1 MISDSS
7 RRIKFTVWGLVA
19 GFLAVIAAGA
29 ISLVWGGRQ
38 SALADGQAQATR
50 FIAGAEASLNRSLL
64 AVDVLLAGTDELLG
78 LSMSAPEWI
87 DAKAASQLLRSAARQ
102 NLSVR
107 FVALVND
114 TGRVLASSE
123 SLGSDLELA
132 LPKGFLADAM
142 AQPMS
147 TLVVSNPTVSFA
159 SSERVLYIGR
169 YVRLADGSRLLAVA
183 EVPTSM
189 LATVLMQGSDIAALE
204 VTLERSNGQL
214 LLGVPVH
221 DDRLPNA
228 LIQPA
233 LGELPPADS
242 KPRLARLTGVPALVA
257 GRPVLYRDLWISAGI
272 PVDTA
277 LKEWRSDRD
286 VVAAATVFLAALLL
300 AAGGFAVAFL
310 NRTSAARLAI
320 AQSKGTLDQALESM
334 VSGFMLLDAE
344 RRVVQWNRRF
354 EEIYPWL
361 TGTVVPMI
369 GFDQVL
375 EVSAHH
381 LLPGASAAERQ
392 NWVAERLRL
401 QMGAAAPHEQ
411 VLPNGHHIQ
420 ITERNTP
427 EGGLVITYHDV
438 TDLRMA
444 SAEIES
450 LAFYDTLTGLPNR
463 RLLLDRLRHA
473 TATVSRSGYMG
484 ALLFLDLDDFKTVN
498 DTLGHEVGDQLL
510 QQVAQRLKNCVRD
523 VDTVARLGG
532 DEFVVML
539 TDLAAD
545 LHHAAQLARQVGEK
559 MLLSLNQPY
568 LLGDQPCRSTC
579 SLGATLFGA
588 DVQNAAELLKQ
599 ADIAMYQVKAQRGNA
614 LCFFDPQMQTAIS
627 DRALL
632 ESDLRLALEREEF
645 ELHYQPQFALGGRIV
660 GAEVLLRWRHPQRGM
675 VLPGEFI
682 TVAEESELIVP
693 IGQWV
698 LRTACRQLA
707 VWQTDTRLGALQLS
721 VNVSARQFRQ
731 ADFVPQVTLA
741 MLESSVRPHLLKLEL
756 TESLML
762 ESVDECIKKMGLLK
776 TSGVQFS
783 VDDFGTGY
791 SSLAY
796 LTRLPL
802 DQLKI
807 DQSFVRNLGVRHSDG
822 LIVQTI
828 VGMARSLGLEVI
840 AEGVETAAQQELLA
854 QYGCELYQ
862 GYLLARPAPVAA
874 LEAMALHRRDDS
886 TMPDTIKANAIP

>member
-1 MISDSS
+1 MIAASA
-7 RRIKFTVWGLVA
+7 RRIKVAVWGLIA
-19 GFLAVIAAGA
+19 GLIAVTFTAAL
-29 ISLVWGGRQ
+29 SLVWSVQR
-38 SALADGQAQATR
+38 STIADGQAEVIR

-64 AVDVLLAGTDELLG
+64 AIDVLLAGTDELLG
-78 LSMSAPEWI
+78 LSNLAPEWI
-87 DAKAASQLLRSAARQ
+87 NAKVASQLLRSAARQ

-107 FVALVND
+107 FVALVNEN
-114 TGRVLASSE
+114 GRVLASSE
-123 SLGSDLELA
+123 FLGADLEVN
-132 LPKGFLADAM
+132 LPPGFLADAM

-147 TLVVSNPTVSFA
+147 TLVVSDPAVSFA

-169 YVRLADGSRLLAVA
+169 YVRLADGSRLLSIA
-183 EVPTSM
+183 EVPASM
-189 LATVLMQGSDIAALE
+189 LATVLMQGSDIDGLE
-204 VTLERSNGQL
+204 VTLERTNGEL
-214 LLGVPVH
+214 LLGIPVL
-221 DDRLPNA
+221 DDRLPKA

-233 LGELPPADS
+233 LAELQPPS
-242 KPRLARLTGVPALVA
+242 TEGQVSRLTAVPALVV
-257 GRPVLYRDLWISAGI
+257 GRPVLYRDLWISASV
-272 PVDTA
+272 PVDTV
-277 LKEWRSDRD
+277 LKGWRSDRN
-286 VVAAATVFLAALLL
+286 VVIAAATLMAAVLV
-300 AAGGFAVAFL
+300 AAGGFAVVFL

-320 AQSKGTLDQALESM
+320 AQSKGVLDQALESM
-334 VSGFMLLDAE
+334 VSGFMLLDAQ

-361 TGTVVPMI
+361 AGTVVPMI
-369 GFDQVL
+369 EFGQVL
-375 EVSAHH
+375 EVSSHH
-381 LLPGASAAERQ
+381 HLPGASAAERQ

-401 QMGAAAPHEQ
+401 QMGAAEPHEQ

-438 TDLRMA
+438 TDLRLA

-463 RLLLDRLRHA
+463 RLLLDRLTHA
-473 TATVSRSGYMG
+473 TAVVSRSGFMG
-484 ALLFLDLDDFKTVN
+484 ALLFMDLDDFKTVN

-539 TDLAAD
+539 TDLAVERG
-545 LHHAAQLARQVGEK
+545 HAAQLARQVGEK

-568 LLGDQPCRSTC
+568 VLGEQSCRSTC

-599 ADIAMYQVKAQRGNA
+599 ADIAMYHVKAQLGNA
-614 LCFFDPQMQTAIS
+614 LCFFDPQMQAAIS
-627 DRALL
+627 DRARL
-632 ESDLRLALEREEF
+632 ESDLRLALDREEF
-645 ELHYQPQFALGGRIV
+645 ELYYQPQFAWGGQMV
-660 GAEVLLRWRHPQRGM
+660 GAEVLLRWRHPLRGL
-675 VLPGEFI
+675 VSPGEFI
-682 TVAEESELIVP
+682 AVAEESELIVP

-707 VWQTDTRLGALQLS
+707 AWQANPGLAGLQLS
-721 VNVSARQFRQ
+721 VNVSARQFHQ
-731 ADFVPQVTLA
+731 PDFVEGVTLA
-741 MLESSVRPHLLKLEL
+741 LLESGVRPRLLKLEL

-762 ESVDECIKKMGLLK
+762 ESVDECIAKMGLLK
-776 TSGVQFS
+776 SSGVQFS

-828 VGMARSLGLEVI
+828 IVMARSLGLEVI
-840 AEGVETAAQQELLA
+840 AEGVETAAQRDLLA
-854 QYGCELYQ
+854 QYGCEMYQ
-862 GYLLARPAPVAA
+862 GYLLARPAPAAA
-874 LEAMALHRRDDS
+874 LEAMVHSQQSA
-886 TMPDTIKANAIP
+886 TI

>member
-1 MISDSS
+1 
-7 RRIKFTVWGLVA
+7 
-19 GFLAVIAAGA
+19 
-29 ISLVWGGRQ
+29 
-38 SALADGQAQATR
+38 
-50 FIAGAEASLNRSLL
+50 
-64 AVDVLLAGTDELLG
+64 
-78 LSMSAPEWI
+78 
-87 DAKAASQLLRSAARQ
+87 
-102 NLSVR
+102 
-107 FVALVND
+107 
-114 TGRVLASSE
+114 
-123 SLGSDLELA
+123 
-132 LPKGFLADAM
+132 
-142 AQPMS
+142 
-147 TLVVSNPTVSFA
+147 
-159 SSERVLYIGR
+159 
-169 YVRLADGSRLLAVA
+169 
-183 EVPTSM
+183 
-189 LATVLMQGSDIAALE
+189 
-204 VTLERSNGQL
+204 
-214 LLGVPVH
+214 
-221 DDRLPNA
+221 
-228 LIQPA
+228 
-233 LGELPPADS
+233 
-242 KPRLARLTGVPALVA
+242 
-257 GRPVLYRDLWISAGI
+257 
-272 PVDTA
+272 
-277 LKEWRSDRD
+277 
-286 VVAAATVFLAALLL
+286 
-300 AAGGFAVAFL
+300 
-310 NRTSAARLAI
+310 
-320 AQSKGTLDQALESM
+320 
-334 VSGFMLLDAE
+334 
-344 RRVVQWNRRF
+344 
-354 EEIYPWL
+354 
-361 TGTVVPMI
+361 
-369 GFDQVL
+369 
-375 EVSAHH
+375 
-381 LLPGASAAERQ
+381 
-392 NWVAERLRL
+392 
-401 QMGAAAPHEQ
+401 
-411 VLPNGHHIQ
+411 
-420 ITERNTP
+420 
-427 EGGLVITYHDV
+427 
-438 TDLRMA
+438 
-444 SAEIES
+444 
-450 LAFYDTLTGLPNR
+450 
-463 RLLLDRLRHA
+463 
-473 TATVSRSGYMG
+473 
-484 ALLFLDLDDFKTVN
+484 
-498 DTLGHEVGDQLL
+498 
-510 QQVAQRLKNCVRD
+510 
-523 VDTVARLGG
+523 
-532 DEFVVML
+532 ML

-707 VWQTDTRLGALQLS
+707 VWQTDARLGALQLS

-828 VGMARSLGLEVI
+828 IGMARSLGLEVI